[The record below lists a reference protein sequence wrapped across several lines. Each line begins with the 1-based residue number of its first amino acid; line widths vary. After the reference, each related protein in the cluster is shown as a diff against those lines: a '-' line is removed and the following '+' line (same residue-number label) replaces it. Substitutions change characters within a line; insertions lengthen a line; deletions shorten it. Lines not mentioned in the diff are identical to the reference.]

1 MGLQSAVSSL
11 SLVAE
16 IGRLTP
22 FLLVL
27 ALAASCGAPPKAA
40 PVSKSPAEIKWE
52 PIKHWAGRGAQQLDS
67 FQSDVGALRIDWET
81 SRFAGATGPG
91 GLKIVVH
98 SAISGRPLAAPI
110 LDQRGEGKGTVY
122 FSEEPRVFF
131 MEVTS
136 TDVDWK
142 ISVSDRLR

>member
-1 MGLQSAVSSL
+1 MSRSRGWPGLA
-11 SLVAE
+11 
-16 IGRLTP
+16 P

-27 ALAASCGAPPKAA
+27 ALAASCNAPP
-40 PVSKSPAEIKWE
+40 PVPPDSTSHEEIQWE
-52 PIKHWAGRGAQQLDS
+52 PIKRWSGRGTQQLDS
-67 FQSDVGALRIDWET
+67 FQSDSGALRIDWET
-81 SRFAGATGPG
+81 SGFAGATGPG
-91 GLKIVVH
+91 GLKVVVH

-136 TDVDWK
+136 TDIDWK
-142 ISVSDRLR
+142 ISVSERVR

>member
-1 MGLQSAVSSL
+1 V
-11 SLVAE
+11 VE
-16 IGRLTP
+16 TRRLAP
-22 FLLVL
+22 FLLIL
-27 ALAASCGAPPKAA
+27 ALTASCGAPPQAP
-40 PVSKSPAEIKWE
+40 PVSKSHQEIQWQ
-52 PIKHWAGRGAQQLDS
+52 PIKHWSGRGTQQLDS
-67 FQSDVGALRIDWET
+67 FQSDNGALRIDWET

-142 ISVSDRLR
+142 IAVSDRLR